1 MEPTDTQ
8 TNIFKKLAELD
19 SLQEHANE
27 TMKGLYPEMTNKQL
41 AKILSKRIKNDYEN
55 KLITFYAMELAYTH
69 DSQLNISYNAQS
81 AAGKSYITTTVA
93 SLFPDEDKIE
103 LMRAS
108 PTALIYKEGVVDE
121 ETGATIIDLSRK
133 ILIFYEVPSPE
144 TQKMLRSVMSHDT
157 WDNRSLLTNKDKKGA
172 NRAQEIIIRGF
183 PTTIFCSAG
192 LQLDEQEA
200 TRAILLSPEVTDE
213 KLTASIHFAALRNSG
228 DSDFLNSLDK
238 DSEIQLLK
246 KRIEDIKAAGVDDI
260 YIPNVEAVEKRF
272 LAMVG
277 KAKPRHSR
285 DIDHLLKLVKA
296 IALLNLWHRR
306 TGDKVIANQSDVDQA
321 FELWEAI
328 SDSQDLNIPPMLL
341 DLYKNAIVPAFKKK
355 MAKSEYRVAMKNGAV
370 GIDRDELF
378 LAYEQHSGQILNWEY
393 YRHQMQPQLIASGLI
408 SVRKPEIGD
417 RRSLHV
423 FPMHLPKTI

>member
-355 MAKSEYRVAMKNGAV
+355 MAKPEYRVAMKNGAV